1 MKVQKSQ
8 KKYSFR
14 TFKGIGLASTV
25 VGMFFANQA
34 VYADVTSGDKSET
47 TVYDTDSLKI
57 PSSAKTT
64 FTDDQNPT
72 KRVTVDAVVGEFR
85 DENDLPK
92 KYEVLAGY
100 DGIDTI
106 SYSVENTVNHLLN
119 SDHSQIKEPTV
130 EVVGGGRIKTPYV
143 KKGIAYDTDGK
154 AYRESIEDNDV
165 YGVVVT
171 RDIEVNRLPY
181 KSVDTK
187 IIKSGGKIY
196 SPTRFNDIEVPV
208 SPEDMHYEWGGVNYT
223 KVTSN
228 VYIVEETSDGH
239 YGKFVKT
246 SNITNAQEAVLAWKN
261 GQATAKDFIKANV
274 TLQPGDTNF
283 QPGETIFQPGD
294 TILVIDRDTYAKGDG
309 RKTVLRTDF
318 VREKV
323 AATPENNSE
332 NNTNTEAKYTDWKK
346 VSSVE
351 ESRKNYVY
359 ANKGLVTISDDLQKV
374 KVVHTSTRTEEDEY
388 TKREWTTTLET
399 DYVIHEAITPIRAY
413 KVRGGDNRGIVN
425 RYYKPNFATVTPT
438 SPSYAIEKPEK
449 PISEIPKESP
459 KNELPEFTG
468 GVVSDIPPA
477 FEIPEYT
484 GGVVS
489 DIPPALEI
497 PEYTGGVVS
506 DIPPVLDVPEY
517 TGGVVSD
524 IPPVL
529 EIPEYTGGVASD
541 IPPVLEI
548 PEYPEDKEDTKLII
562 PPVYTKPTL
571 IITKWVDE
579 NGTPLKSADVK
590 APVELGQPNEAFE
603 HGMIE
608 GYEYVE
614 TIRNQEGDLVTH
626 VFRKLNSE
634 PKSEPKP
641 APTPTLPR
649 KEKSEIP
656 KVSNKPVP
664 STYHSDGNTY
674 PAPAMEVSQLPNTG
688 TESNVAL
695 AAFGFVGILTGFSLV
710 LRKKDSE

>member
-14 TFKGIGLASTV
+14 TVKGIGLASAV

-47 TVYDTDSLKI
+47 TVYDSAELDI

-72 KRVTVDAVVGEFR
+72 KKVTVDAVVGEVDKYGLHTEVYR
-85 DENDLPK
+85 DP
-92 KYEVLAGY
+92 YRY

-106 SYSVENTVNHLLN
+106 SYSTEATVNHLLN
-119 SDHSQIKEPTV
+119 SDHSKITEPTV
-130 EVVGGGRIKTPYV
+130 EEVGGGRIETKYV
-143 KKGIAYDTDGK
+143 KEGIAYDTDGK
-154 AYRESIEDNDV
+154 AYRQSIEGGERV
-165 YGVVVT
+165 YISK
-171 RDIEVNRLPY
+171 DIEANGVDY
-181 KSVDTK
+181 SSVDTK
-187 IIKSGGKIY
+187 IIKPGGRIY
-196 SPTRFNDIEVPV
+196 EPTRFNDIEVPV
-208 SPEDMHYEWGGVNYT
+208 SPEDMHYKWGGVNY
-223 KVTSN
+223 KNVTSN

-239 YGKFVKT
+239 YGKFVHA
-246 SNITNAQEAVLAWKN
+246 SNITNNQEAVRAWKN

-274 TLQPGDTNF
+274 TLES
-283 QPGETIFQPGD
+283 GETIFKPGD
-294 TILVIDRDTYAKGDG
+294 TILVLDRDTYAEGNG

-318 VREKV
+318 VRAKV
-323 AATPENNSE
+323 PASPD
-332 NNTNTEAKYTDWKK
+332 NNTNTEAKYTDWQK

-359 ANKGLVTISDDLQKV
+359 ANKGLVTISDDLQNI
-374 KVVHTSTRTEEDEY
+374 KVVHTSTRTTEEEY
-388 TKREWTTTLET
+388 AKSEWTTTLET
-399 DYVIHEAITPIRAY
+399 DYVIREVITPIRAY
-413 KVRGGDNRGIVN
+413 KVREGNNRAVAN
-425 RYYKPNFATVTPT
+425 RYYIQTSFRAENPLRYGVEPKKPV
-438 SPSYAIEKPEK
+438 
-449 PISEIPKESP
+449 SEIPKESP

-468 GVVSDIPPA
+468 GVVGDIPPV

-489 DIPPALEI
+489 DIPPVLEI

-529 EIPEYTGGVASD
+529 D
-541 IPPVLEI
+541 I
-548 PEYPEDKEDTKLII
+548 PEYPEDKEATKLII

-579 NGTPLKSADVK
+579 TGTPLKSADVK
-590 APVELGQPNEAFE
+590 APLELGQPNEAFE
-603 HGMIE
+603 HGTIE

-614 TIRNQEGDLVTH
+614 TIRNQEGDVVTH

-634 PKSEPKP
+634 PKP
-641 APTPTLPR
+641 APTPIPQRNEELET
-649 KEKSEIP
+649 P

-664 STYHSDGNTY
+664 STDHLGGNTY
-674 PAPAMEVSQLPNTG
+674 PAPAMEVSQLPKTG

-695 AAFGFVGILTGFSLV
+695 AAFGFIGIVSGLSLV

>member
-47 TVYDTDSLKI
+47 TVYDTAEPDI

-72 KRVTVDAVVGEFR
+72 KKVTVDAVVGVFE
-85 DENDLPK
+85 DEYGRRKHYSDSDR
-92 KYEVLAGY
+92 Y

-106 SYSVENTVNHLLN
+106 SYSTEATVNHLLN
-119 SDHSQIKEPTV
+119 SNHSKITEPTV
-130 EVVGGGRIKTPYV
+130 EEIGGGEIDTPYV

-154 AYRESIEDNDV
+154 AYRQSIEGGTRV
-165 YGVVVT
+165 YISK
-171 RDIEVNRLPY
+171 DIEANGVDYSP
-181 KSVDTK
+181 VDTK
-187 IIKSGGKIY
+187 IIKPGGRIY
-196 SPTRFNDIEVPV
+196 EPTRFNDIEVPV
-208 SPEDMHYEWGGVNYT
+208 SPEDMHYKWGGVNY
-223 KVTSN
+223 KNVTSN

-239 YGKFVKT
+239 YGKFVQA
-246 SNITNAQEAVLAWKN
+246 SNITNDQEAVRAWKN

-274 TLQPGDTNF
+274 TLES
-283 QPGETIFQPGD
+283 GETIFKPGD
-294 TILVIDRDTYAKGDG
+294 TILVLDRDTYAEGNG

-318 VREKV
+318 VRAKV
-323 AATPENNSE
+323 PASPD
-332 NNTNTEAKYTDWKK
+332 NNTNTETNYTDWQK

-359 ANKGLVTISDDLQKV
+359 ANKGLVTISDDLQNI
-374 KVVHTSTRTEEDEY
+374 KVVHTSTRTTEEEY
-388 TKREWTTTLET
+388 AKSEWTTTLET
-399 DYVIHEAITPIRAY
+399 DYVIREVITPIRAY
-413 KVRGGDNRGIVN
+413 KVREGNNRAVAN
-425 RYYKPNFATVTPT
+425 RYYIQT
-438 SPSYAIEKPEK
+438 SFRAENPLRYGVEPKK

-459 KNELPEFTG
+459 KNELTEFTG
-468 GVVSDIPPA
+468 GVASDIPP
-477 FEIPEYT
+477 
-484 GGVVS
+484 V
-489 DIPPALEI
+489 LEI
-497 PEYTGGVVS
+497 PEYTGGVVG

-529 EIPEYTGGVASD
+529 D
-541 IPPVLEI
+541 I

-579 NGTPLKSADVK
+579 NGTSLKSADVK
-590 APVELGQPNEAFE
+590 APLELGQSNEAFE

-634 PKSEPKP
+634 PKP
-641 APTPTLPR
+641 APTPSPQRNEELET
-649 KEKSEIP
+649 P

-664 STYHSDGNTY
+664 STDYSGGNTY
-674 PAPAMEVSQLPNTG
+674 PAPAMEVSQLPKTG

>member
-14 TFKGIGLASTV
+14 TFKGIGLASAV

-47 TVYDTDSLKI
+47 TVYDTDDNI
-57 PSSAKTT
+57 PTSAKTT

-72 KRVTVDAVVGEFR
+72 KKVTVDAVVGEFR
-85 DENDLPK
+85 DRDENGLHK
-92 KYEVLAGY
+92 RFLTMIGN
-100 DGIDTI
+100 DTI
-106 SYSVENTVNHLLN
+106 SYTREVIVNHLSN
-119 SDHSQIKEPTV
+119 SDHSQLKEPTV
-130 EVVGGGRIKTPYV
+130 EVVGRGRIETPYV
-143 KKGIAYDTDGK
+143 KEGIAYDTDGK
-154 AYRESIEDNDV
+154 AYRQSSSIEDDKYAIPTEYFINGKDGRR
-165 YGVVVT
+165 YRT
-171 RDIEVNRLPY
+171 A
-181 KSVDTK
+181 SVH

-196 SPTRFNDIEVPV
+196 SPTQFNDIEVPV
-208 SPEDMHYEWGGVNYT
+208 SPEDMHNKGGGVNY
-223 KVTSN
+223 KNVTSN

-239 YGKFVKT
+239 YGKFVKA
-246 SNITNAQEAVLAWKN
+246 SNITNDQEAVLAWKN

-283 QPGETIFQPGD
+283 QPGKTIFQPGD
-294 TILVIDRDTYAKGDG
+294 TILVVDRDTYAEGNG
-309 RKTVLRTDF
+309 RKTVLRTGLF
-318 VREKV
+318 RAMI
-323 AATPENNSE
+323 AATPD
-332 NNTNTEAKYTDWKK
+332 NNTNTEAKYTDWQKLSPMV
-346 VSSVE
+346 VSRE
-351 ESRKNYVY
+351 NYVY
-359 ANKGLVTISDDLQKV
+359 ANKGLVTISDDLQNI
-374 KVVHTSTRTEEDEY
+374 KVVHTSTRTEEDGESF
-388 TKREWTTTLET
+388 KLERTTILET

-413 KVRGGDNRGIVN
+413 KVMGGGIRPVVN
-425 RYYKPNFATVTPT
+425 LYYKPDFVP
-438 SPSYAIEKPEK
+438 PM

-477 FEIPEYT
+477 LEIPEYT
-484 GGVVS
+484 GSVVS
-489 DIPPALEI
+489 DIPPAL
-497 PEYTGGVVS
+497 
-506 DIPPVLDVPEY
+506 DV
-517 TGGVVSD
+517 
-524 IPPVL
+524 
-529 EIPEYTGGVASD
+529 
-541 IPPVLEI
+541 
-548 PEYPEDKEDTKLII
+548 PEYPEDKEATKLII

-579 NGTPLKSADVK
+579 TGTSLKSADVK
-590 APVELGQPNEAFE
+590 APLELGQSNEAFE

-614 TIRNQEGDLVTH
+614 TIRNQEGDVVTH

-641 APTPTLPR
+641 EPKPTHTPSPQRNEELET
-649 KEKSEIP
+649 P

-664 STYHSDGNTY
+664 STDHLGGNIY

>member
-1 MKVQKSQ
+1 MLERLMKVQKLQ

-14 TFKGIGLASTV
+14 TVKGIGLASTV

-47 TVYDTDSLKI
+47 TVYDTAEPDI

-72 KRVTVDAVVGEFR
+72 KKVTVDAVVGVFE
-85 DENDLPK
+85 DEYGRRKHYSDSDR
-92 KYEVLAGY
+92 Y

-106 SYSVENTVNHLLN
+106 SYSTEATVNHLLN
-119 SDHSQIKEPTV
+119 SNHSKITEPTV
-130 EVVGGGRIKTPYV
+130 EEIGGGEIDTPYV

-154 AYRESIEDNDV
+154 AYRQSIEGGERV
-165 YGVVVT
+165 YISK
-171 RDIEVNRLPY
+171 DIEANGVDY
-181 KSVDTK
+181 SSVDTK
-187 IIKSGGKIY
+187 IIKPGGRIY
-196 SPTRFNDIEVPV
+196 EPTRFNDIEVPV
-208 SPEDMHYEWGGVNYT
+208 SPEDMHYKWGGVNY
-223 KVTSN
+223 KNVTSN

-239 YGKFVKT
+239 YGKFVQA
-246 SNITNAQEAVLAWKN
+246 SNITNDQEAVRAWKN

-274 TLQPGDTNF
+274 TLES
-283 QPGETIFQPGD
+283 GETIFKPGD
-294 TILVIDRDTYAKGDG
+294 TILVLDRDTYAEGNG

-318 VREKV
+318 VRAKV
-323 AATPENNSE
+323 PASPD
-332 NNTNTEAKYTDWKK
+332 NNTNTETNYTDWQK

-359 ANKGLVTISDDLQKV
+359 ANKGLVTISDDLQNI
-374 KVVHTSTRTEEDEY
+374 KVVHTSTRTTEEEY
-388 TKREWTTTLET
+388 AKSEWTTTLET
-399 DYVIHEAITPIRAY
+399 DYVIREVITPIRAY
-413 KVRGGDNRGIVN
+413 KVREGNNRAVAN
-425 RYYKPNFATVTPT
+425 RYYIQTSFRAENPLRYGVEPKKPV
-438 SPSYAIEKPEK
+438 
-449 PISEIPKESP
+449 SEIPKESP

-468 GVVSDIPPA
+468 GVVGDIPPV
-477 FEIPEYT
+477 F
-484 GGVVS
+484 
-489 DIPPALEI
+489 EI

-506 DIPPVLDVPEY
+506 DIPPVLD
-517 TGGVVSD
+517 
-524 IPPVL
+524 
-529 EIPEYTGGVASD
+529 
-541 IPPVLEI
+541 I
-548 PEYPEDKEDTKLII
+548 PEYPEDKEATKLII

-579 NGTPLKSADVK
+579 NGTSLKSADVK
-590 APVELGQPNEAFE
+590 APLELGQSNEAFE

-614 TIRNQEGDLVTH
+614 TIRNQEGDVVTH

-641 APTPTLPR
+641 EPKPVPTPIPQRNEELET
-649 KEKSEIP
+649 P

-664 STYHSDGNTY
+664 STNHSGGNTY
-674 PAPAMEVSQLPNTG
+674 PAPAMEVSQLPKTG

>member
-208 SPEDMHYEWGGVNYT
+208 SPEDMHYEWGGVNYE

-239 YGKFVKT
+239 YGKFVQA
-246 SNITNAQEAVLAWKN
+246 SNITNNQEAVRAWKN

-274 TLQPGDTNF
+274 TLES
-283 QPGETIFQPGD
+283 GETIFQPGD

-323 AATPENNSE
+323 AATPENN
-332 NNTNTEAKYTDWKK
+332 TNTEAKYTDWQK

-425 RYYKPNFATVTPT
+425 RYYELDSHYAIPNDEPERHPRDIV
-438 SPSYAIEKPEK
+438 IEKPEK
-449 PISEIPKESP
+449 PVSEIPKESP

-468 GVVSDIPPA
+468 GVVSDIPPVL
-477 FEIPEYT
+477 EIPEYT

-497 PEYTGGVVS
+497 PEYRGGVVS

-529 EIPEYTGGVASD
+529 D
-541 IPPVLEI
+541 I

-579 NGTPLKSADVK
+579 TGTPLKSADVK
-590 APVELGQPNEAFE
+590 APLELGQPNEAFE

-614 TIRNQEGDLVTH
+614 TIKNQEGDVVTH

-634 PKSEPKP
+634 PKP
-641 APTPTLPR
+641 APTPTPQRNEEL
-649 KEKSEIP
+649 ETP

-664 STYHSDGNTY
+664 STDHSDGNTY
-674 PAPAMEVSQLPNTG
+674 PAPAMKVSQLPNTG

-695 AAFGFVGILTGFSLV
+695 AAFGFVGILTGFSIV

>member
-1 MKVQKSQ
+1 MKVQKLQ

-14 TFKGIGLASTV
+14 TVKGIGLASTV

-47 TVYDTDSLKI
+47 TVYDTAEPDI

-72 KRVTVDAVVGEFR
+72 KKVTVDAVVGVFE
-85 DENDLPK
+85 DEYGRRKHYSDSDR
-92 KYEVLAGY
+92 Y

-106 SYSVENTVNHLLN
+106 SYSTEATVNHLLN
-119 SDHSQIKEPTV
+119 SNHSKITEPTV
-130 EVVGGGRIKTPYV
+130 EEIGGGEIDTPYV

-154 AYRESIEDNDV
+154 AYRQSIEGGERV
-165 YGVVVT
+165 YISK
-171 RDIEVNRLPY
+171 DIEANGVDY
-181 KSVDTK
+181 SSVDTK
-187 IIKSGGKIY
+187 IIKPGGRIY
-196 SPTRFNDIEVPV
+196 EPTRFNDIEVPV
-208 SPEDMHYEWGGVNYT
+208 SPEDMHYKWGGVNY
-223 KVTSN
+223 KNVTSN

-239 YGKFVKT
+239 YGKFVQA
-246 SNITNAQEAVLAWKN
+246 SNITNDQEAVRAWKN

-274 TLQPGDTNF
+274 TLES
-283 QPGETIFQPGD
+283 GETIFKPGD
-294 TILVIDRDTYAKGDG
+294 TILVVDRDTYAEGNG

-318 VREKV
+318 VRAKV
-323 AATPENNSE
+323 PASPD
-332 NNTNTEAKYTDWKK
+332 NNTNTEAKYTDWQK

-359 ANKGLVTISDDLQKV
+359 ANKGLVTISDDLQNI
-374 KVVHTSTRTEEDEY
+374 KVVHTSTRTTEEEY
-388 TKREWTTTLET
+388 AKSEWTTTLET

-413 KVRGGDNRGIVN
+413 KVREGNNRAVAN
-425 RYYKPNFATVTPT
+425 RYYIQTSFRAENPLRYGVEPKKPV
-438 SPSYAIEKPEK
+438 
-449 PISEIPKESP
+449 SEIPKESP

-468 GVVSDIPPA
+468 GVASDIPPVL
-477 FEIPEYT
+477 EIPEYT

-489 DIPPALEI
+489 DIPPALEV

-506 DIPPVLDVPEY
+506 DIPPVLD
-517 TGGVVSD
+517 
-524 IPPVL
+524 
-529 EIPEYTGGVASD
+529 
-541 IPPVLEI
+541 I

-579 NGTPLKSADVK
+579 TGTPLKSADVK
-590 APVELGQPNEAFE
+590 APLELGQSNEAFE

-614 TIRNQEGDLVTH
+614 TIRNQEGDVVTH

-641 APTPTLPR
+641 EPKPTHTPSPQRNEELET
-649 KEKSEIP
+649 P

-664 STYHSDGNTY
+664 STDHLGGNIY

>member
-14 TFKGIGLASTV
+14 TFKGIGLASAV
-25 VGMFFANQA
+25 VGMFFANQE

-92 KYEVLAGY
+92 KHEDPYRY

-119 SDHSQIKEPTV
+119 SDHSQLTKPTV
-130 EVVGGGRIKTPYV
+130 EEVGGGTIETPYV

-154 AYRESIEDNDV
+154 AYRQSIEDNDG
-165 YGVVVT
+165 YGVVDT
-171 RDIEVNRLPY
+171 DYIEVNRLPY
-181 KSVDTK
+181 YSVDTK
-187 IIKSGGKIY
+187 IIKSGGRIY
-196 SPTRFNDIEVPV
+196 RPTQFNDIEVPV

-239 YGKFVKT
+239 YGKFVQA

-449 PISEIPKESP
+449 PVSEIPKESP

-468 GVVSDIPPA
+468 GVVSDIPP
-477 FEIPEYT
+477 
-484 GGVVS
+484 V
-489 DIPPALEI
+489 LEI

-529 EIPEYTGGVASD
+529 D
-541 IPPVLEI
+541 I

-579 NGTPLKSADVK
+579 TGTSLKSADVK
-590 APVELGQPNEAFE
+590 APLELGQPNEAFE

-614 TIRNQEGDLVTH
+614 TIRNQEGGVVTH

-641 APTPTLPR
+641 EPKPTPTPSPQRNEEL
-649 KEKSEIP
+649 ETP
-656 KVSNKPVP
+656 KVSNKLVP
-664 STYHSDGNTY
+664 STDHSGGNTY
-674 PAPAMEVSQLPNTG
+674 PAPAMKVSQLPNTG

>member
-1 MKVQKSQ
+1 MKVQKLQ

-14 TFKGIGLASTV
+14 TFKGIGLASAV

-85 DENDLPK
+85 DRDENGKTRPK
-92 KYEVLAGY
+92 LVEVSHGY

-106 SYSVENTVNHLLN
+106 SYSTEATVNHLLN
-119 SDHSQIKEPTV
+119 SDHSKITEPTV
-130 EVVGGGRIKTPYV
+130 EEIGGGEIDTPYV
-143 KKGIAYDTDGK
+143 KEGIAYDTDGK
-154 AYRESIEDNDV
+154 AYRQSIE
-165 YGVVVT
+165 GGI
-171 RDIEVNRLPY
+171 RAY
-181 KSVDTK
+181 KSKDIKANGVDYRSVDDK
-187 IIKSGGKIY
+187 IIKPGGRIY
-196 SPTRFNDIEVPV
+196 EPTRFNDIEVPV
-208 SPEDMHYEWGGVNYT
+208 SPEDMHYKWGGVNYE

-239 YGKFVKT
+239 YGKFVQA
-246 SNITNAQEAVLAWKN
+246 SNITNNQEAVRAWKN

-274 TLQPGDTNF
+274 TLESGK
-283 QPGETIFQPGD
+283 TIFQPGD
-294 TILVIDRDTYAKGDG
+294 TILVLDRDTYAEGNG

-318 VREKV
+318 VRAKV
-323 AATPENNSE
+323 PASPD
-332 NNTNTEAKYTDWKK
+332 NNTNTETNYTDWQK

-351 ESRKNYVY
+351 ESRENYVY
-359 ANKGLVTISDDLQKV
+359 ANKGLVTISDDLQNI
-374 KVVHTSTRTEEDEY
+374 KVVHTSTRTEEEEY
-388 TKREWTTTLET
+388 AKSEWTTTLET
-399 DYVIHEAITPIRAY
+399 DYVIREVITPIRAY
-413 KVRGGDNRGIVN
+413 KVRGGDNRGVVN
-425 RYYKPNFATVTPT
+425 RYYKQT
-438 SPSYAIEKPEK
+438 SFRADNPLRYGVEPKK

-468 GVVSDIPPA
+468 GVASDIPPVLEIPEYTGGVVGDIPPALEIPEYTGGVVSDIPPA
-477 FEIPEYT
+477 LEIPEYT

-506 DIPPVLDVPEY
+506 DIPPVLD
-517 TGGVVSD
+517 
-524 IPPVL
+524 
-529 EIPEYTGGVASD
+529 
-541 IPPVLEI
+541 I
-548 PEYPEDKEDTKLII
+548 PEYPEDKEATKLII

-579 NGTPLKSADVK
+579 NGTSLKSADVR
-590 APVELGQPNEAFE
+590 APLELGQSNEAFE

-614 TIRNQEGDLVTH
+614 TIRNQEGDVVTH

-641 APTPTLPR
+641 EPKPVPTPIPQRNEEL
-649 KEKSEIP
+649 EIP
-656 KVSNKPVP
+656 KVSNKSVP
-664 STYHSDGNTY
+664 STDHLGGNIY

-695 AAFGFVGILTGFSLV
+695 AAFGFVGVLSGFSLV

>member
-14 TFKGIGLASTV
+14 TFKGIGLASAV

-47 TVYDTDSLKI
+47 TVYDTDDNI
-57 PSSAKTT
+57 PTSAKTT

-72 KRVTVDAVVGEFR
+72 KKVTVDAVVGEFR
-85 DENDLPK
+85 DRDENGLHK
-92 KYEVLAGY
+92 RFLTMIGN
-100 DGIDTI
+100 DTI
-106 SYSVENTVNHLLN
+106 SYTREATVNHLLN
-119 SDHSQIKEPTV
+119 SKHSQITEPTV
-130 EVVGGGRIKTPYV
+130 EVIERGRIETPYV

-154 AYRESIEDNDV
+154 AYRQSSIEDDKFYIPTVHSFNGLS
-165 YGVVVT
+165 YGYLGT
-171 RDIEVNRLPY
+171 D
-181 KSVDTK
+181 

-196 SPTRFNDIEVPV
+196 SPTQFNDIEVSV
-208 SPEDMHYEWGGVNYT
+208 SPEDMHNKGGGVNYK

-239 YGKFVKT
+239 YGKFVQA
-246 SNITNAQEAVLAWKN
+246 SNITNDQEAALAWKN

-283 QPGETIFQPGD
+283 QPGKTIFQPGD
-294 TILVIDRDTYAKGDG
+294 TILVVDRDTYAEGNG
-309 RKTVLRTDF
+309 RKTVLRTGLF
-318 VREKV
+318 RAMI
-323 AATPENNSE
+323 AATPD
-332 NNTNTEAKYTDWKK
+332 NNTNTEAKYTDWQKLSPME
-346 VSSVE
+346 VSRE
-351 ESRKNYVY
+351 NYVY
-359 ANKGLVTISDDLQKV
+359 ANKGLVTISDDLQKI
-374 KVVHTSTRTEEDEY
+374 KVVHTSTTTEEDGEFF
-388 TKREWTTTLET
+388 KLERTTILET
-399 DYVIHEAITPIRAY
+399 DYVIREAITPIRAY
-413 KVRGGDNRGIVN
+413 KVMGGDNRGIGN
-425 RYYKPNFATVTPT
+425 RYYQPMFEMPV
-438 SPSYAIEKPEK
+438 
-449 PISEIPKESP
+449 SEIPKESP

-468 GVVSDIPPA
+468 GVVSDIPP
-477 FEIPEYT
+477 
-484 GGVVS
+484 V
-489 DIPPALEI
+489 LEI

-517 TGGVVSD
+517 
-524 IPPVL
+524 
-529 EIPEYTGGVASD
+529 
-541 IPPVLEI
+541 
-548 PEYPEDKEDTKLII
+548 PEDKEATKLII

-579 NGTPLKSADVK
+579 TGTSLKSADVK
-590 APVELGQPNEAFE
+590 APLELGQSNEAFE

-626 VFRKLNSE
+626 IFRKLNSE

-641 APTPTLPR
+641 APTPSPQRNEELET
-649 KEKSEIP
+649 P

-664 STYHSDGNTY
+664 STDHSGGNTY
-674 PAPAMEVSQLPNTG
+674 PAPAMKVSQLPKTG

-695 AAFGFVGILTGFSLV
+695 AAFGFVGVLSGLSLV

>member
-1 MKVQKSQ
+1 MKVQKLQ

-14 TFKGIGLASTV
+14 TVKGIGLASTV

-47 TVYDTDSLKI
+47 TVYDTAEPDI

-72 KRVTVDAVVGEFR
+72 KKVTVDAVVGVFE
-85 DENDLPK
+85 DEYGRRKHYSDSDR
-92 KYEVLAGY
+92 Y

-106 SYSVENTVNHLLN
+106 SYSTEATVNHLLN
-119 SDHSQIKEPTV
+119 SNHSKITEPTV
-130 EVVGGGRIKTPYV
+130 EEIGGGEIDTPYV

-154 AYRESIEDNDV
+154 AYRQSIEGGERV
-165 YGVVVT
+165 YISK
-171 RDIEVNRLPY
+171 DIEANGVDY
-181 KSVDTK
+181 SSVDTK
-187 IIKSGGKIY
+187 IIKPGGRIY
-196 SPTRFNDIEVPV
+196 EPTRFNDIEVPV
-208 SPEDMHYEWGGVNYT
+208 SPEDMHYKWGGVNY
-223 KVTSN
+223 KNVTSN

-239 YGKFVKT
+239 YGKFVQA
-246 SNITNAQEAVLAWKN
+246 SNITNDQEAVRAWKN

-274 TLQPGDTNF
+274 TLES
-283 QPGETIFQPGD
+283 GETIFKPGD
-294 TILVIDRDTYAKGDG
+294 TILVLDRDTYAEGNG

-318 VREKV
+318 VRAKV
-323 AATPENNSE
+323 PASPD
-332 NNTNTEAKYTDWKK
+332 NNTNTETNYTDWQK

-359 ANKGLVTISDDLQKV
+359 ANKGLVTISDDLQNI
-374 KVVHTSTRTEEDEY
+374 KVVHTSTRTTEEEY
-388 TKREWTTTLET
+388 AKSEWTTTLET
-399 DYVIHEAITPIRAY
+399 DYVIREVITPIRAY
-413 KVRGGDNRGIVN
+413 KVREGNNRAVAN
-425 RYYKPNFATVTPT
+425 RYYIQT
-438 SPSYAIEKPEK
+438 SFRAENPLRYGVEPEK
-449 PISEIPKESP
+449 PVSEIPKESP
-459 KNELPEFTG
+459 KNELPEF
-468 GVVSDIPPA
+468 
-477 FEIPEYT
+477 T

-529 EIPEYTGGVASD
+529 D
-541 IPPVLEI
+541 I
-548 PEYPEDKEDTKLII
+548 PEYPEDKEATKLII

-579 NGTPLKSADVK
+579 NGTSLKSADVK
-590 APVELGQPNEAFE
+590 APLELGQPNEAFE

-614 TIRNQEGDLVTH
+614 TIRNQEGDVVTH

-634 PKSEPKP
+634 PKP
-641 APTPTLPR
+641 APTPSPQRNEELET
-649 KEKSEIP
+649 P

-664 STYHSDGNTY
+664 STDHSGGNTY
-674 PAPAMEVSQLPNTG
+674 PAPAMKVSQLPNTG
-688 TESNVAL
+688 TESNVGL

>member
-1 MKVQKSQ
+1 M
-8 KKYSFR
+8 
-14 TFKGIGLASTV
+14 
-25 VGMFFANQA
+25 
-34 VYADVTSGDKSET
+34 
-47 TVYDTDSLKI
+47 
-57 PSSAKTT
+57 
-64 FTDDQNPT
+64 
-72 KRVTVDAVVGEFR
+72 
-85 DENDLPK
+85 
-92 KYEVLAGY
+92 
-100 DGIDTI
+100 
-106 SYSVENTVNHLLN
+106 
-119 SDHSQIKEPTV
+119 
-130 EVVGGGRIKTPYV
+130 
-143 KKGIAYDTDGK
+143 
-154 AYRESIEDNDV
+154 
-165 YGVVVT
+165 
-171 RDIEVNRLPY
+171 
-181 KSVDTK
+181 
-187 IIKSGGKIY
+187 
-196 SPTRFNDIEVPV
+196 
-208 SPEDMHYEWGGVNYT
+208 
-223 KVTSN
+223 
-228 VYIVEETSDGH
+228 
-239 YGKFVKT
+239 
-246 SNITNAQEAVLAWKN
+246 
-261 GQATAKDFIKANV
+261 
-274 TLQPGDTNF
+274 TLQPGDTN
-283 QPGETIFQPGD
+283 FQPGD

-323 AATPENNSE
+323 AASPENNSE

-351 ESRKNYVY
+351 ESRENYVY
-359 ANKGLVTISDDLQKV
+359 ANKGVVTISDDLQKV
-374 KVVHTSTRTEEDEY
+374 KVVHTSTTTEEDEY
-388 TKREWTTTLET
+388 IKREWTTTLET

-425 RYYKPNFATVTPT
+425 RYYELDSHYGIPDKPKPIYQA
-438 SPSYAIEKPEK
+438 PEK

-459 KNELPEFTG
+459 KNEVPEFTG
-468 GVVSDIPPA
+468 GVVSDIPP
-477 FEIPEYT
+477 
-484 GGVVS
+484 V
-489 DIPPALEI
+489 LEI

-529 EIPEYTGGVASD
+529 D
-541 IPPVLEI
+541 I

-562 PPVYTKPTL
+562 PPIYTKLTL

-579 NGTPLKSADVK
+579 TGTPLKSADVK

-614 TIRNQEGDLVTH
+614 TIRNQEGDVVTH

-641 APTPTLPR
+641 EPKPEPKSEPKPAPTPTPQQN
-649 KEKSEIP
+649 EESEMP
-656 KVSNKPVP
+656 KVSNKPVS
-664 STYHSDGNTY
+664 STDHSDGNTY

>member
-14 TFKGIGLASTV
+14 TVKGIGLASAV

-47 TVYDTDSLKI
+47 TVYDTAEPDI

-72 KRVTVDAVVGEFR
+72 KKVTVDAVVGVFE
-85 DENDLPK
+85 DEYGRR
-92 KYEVLAGY
+92 KYYPDSDRY

-106 SYSVENTVNHLLN
+106 SYSEENTVNHLLN
-119 SDHSQIKEPTV
+119 SDHSKIKEPTV
-130 EVVGGGRIKTPYV
+130 EWVGGGRIKTPYV

-154 AYRESIEDNDV
+154 AYRQLIEDNDG
-165 YGVVVT
+165 YGVKVT
-171 RDIEVNRLPY
+171 EDTWVNGLRYNL
-181 KSVDTK
+181 VDTK
-187 IIKSGGKIY
+187 IIKPGGKIY
-196 SPTRFNDIEVPV
+196 RPTRFNDIEVPV
-208 SPEDMHYEWGGVNYT
+208 SPEDMHYEFGGVNYE

-239 YGKFVKT
+239 YGKFVQA
-246 SNITNAQEAVLAWKN
+246 SNITNNQEAVRAWKN

-274 TLQPGDTNF
+274 TLESGK
-283 QPGETIFQPGD
+283 TIFQPGD
-294 TILVIDRDTYAKGDG
+294 TILVLDRDTYAKGDG
-309 RKTVLRTDF
+309 RRTVLRTDF

-323 AATPENNSE
+323 AATPENNA
-332 NNTNTEAKYTDWKK
+332 NTEAKYTDWKK

-425 RYYKPNFATVTPT
+425 RYYELDSHYAIPNDEPERHPRDIV
-438 SPSYAIEKPEK
+438 IEKPEK
-449 PISEIPKESP
+449 PVSEIPKESP

-468 GVVSDIPPA
+468 GVASDIPPVL
-477 FEIPEYT
+477 EIPEYT

-489 DIPPALEI
+489 DIPPVLEI

-529 EIPEYTGGVASD
+529 D
-541 IPPVLEI
+541 I

-579 NGTPLKSADVK
+579 TGTPLKSADVK
-590 APVELGQPNEAFE
+590 APLELGQPNEAFE

-614 TIRNQEGDLVTH
+614 TIRNQEGDVVTH

-634 PKSEPKP
+634 PKPEPKP
-641 APTPTLPR
+641 APTPSPQRNEELET
-649 KEKSEIP
+649 P

-664 STYHSDGNTY
+664 STDHSDGNTY

>member
-1 MKVQKSQ
+1 MKVQKLQ

-14 TFKGIGLASTV
+14 TFKGIGLASAV

-85 DENDLPK
+85 DRDENGKTRPK
-92 KYEVLAGY
+92 LVEVSHGY

-106 SYSVENTVNHLLN
+106 SYSKRNTVNHLLN
-119 SDHSQIKEPTV
+119 SDHSKIKEPTD
-130 EVVGGGRIKTPYV
+130 ELTEIGNIETEYV
-143 KKGIAYDTDGK
+143 KDGIAYDTDGK
-154 AYRESIEDNDV
+154 AYRQSIIRDI
-165 YGVVVT
+165 GVVES
-171 RDIEVNRLPY
+171 RDTIY
-181 KSVDTK
+181 KGFLEYNLVDTK
-187 IIKSGGKIY
+187 IIKPGGKIY
-196 SPTRFNDIEVPV
+196 RPTRFNDIEVPV
-208 SPEDMHYEWGGVNYT
+208 SPEDMHYEFGGVNYEN
-223 KVTSN
+223 VTSN

-239 YGKFVKT
+239 YGKFVQA
-246 SNITNAQEAVLAWKN
+246 SNITNNQEAVRAWKN

-274 TLQPGDTNF
+274 TLESGK
-283 QPGETIFQPGD
+283 TIFQPGD
-294 TILVIDRDTYAKGDG
+294 TILVLDRDTYAEGNG

-323 AATPENNSE
+323 AASPDNNS
-332 NNTNTEAKYTDWKK
+332 NTEANYTDWQK

-351 ESRKNYVY
+351 ESREDYVY
-359 ANKGLVTISDDLQKV
+359 ANKGLVTISDDLQNI
-374 KVVHTSTRTEEDEY
+374 KVVHTSTRTTEEEY
-388 TKREWTTTLET
+388 AKSEWTTTLET
-399 DYVIHEAITPIRAY
+399 DYVIREVITPIRAY
-413 KVRGGDNRGIVN
+413 KVMGGDNRGIVN
-425 RYYKPNFATVTPT
+425 RYYKPVDGAVVDHDEPKFIYEEPK
-438 SPSYAIEKPEK
+438 KPV
-449 PISEIPKESP
+449 SEIPKESP

-468 GVVSDIPPA
+468 GVASDIPPVLEIPEYTGGVVSDIPPA
-477 FEIPEYT
+477 LEIPEYT

-529 EIPEYTGGVASD
+529 D
-541 IPPVLEI
+541 I
-548 PEYPEDKEDTKLII
+548 PEYPEDKEATKLII

-579 NGTPLKSADVK
+579 NGTSLKSADVK
-590 APVELGQPNEAFE
+590 APLELGQSNEAFE

-614 TIRNQEGDLVTH
+614 TIRNQEGDVVTH

-641 APTPTLPR
+641 EPKPVPTPSPQRNEELET
-649 KEKSEIP
+649 P

-664 STYHSDGNTY
+664 STDHSGGNTY

-695 AAFGFVGILTGFSLV
+695 AAFGFVGILTGFSIV

>member
-1 MKVQKSQ
+1 MKVQKLQ

-14 TFKGIGLASTV
+14 TFKGIGLAGAV

-47 TVYDTDSLKI
+47 TVYDTAEPDI

-85 DENDLPK
+85 DENGLHK
-92 KYEVLAGY
+92 EKEYEPYRY

-106 SYSVENTVNHLLN
+106 SYSEENTVNHLLN
-119 SDHSQIKEPTV
+119 SDHSKIKEPTV
-130 EVVGGGRIKTPYV
+130 EWVGGGRIKTPYV

-154 AYRESIEDNDV
+154 AYRQLIEDNDD
-165 YGVVVT
+165 YGVKVT
-171 RDIEVNRLPY
+171 EDIYVNGLPY

-187 IIKSGGKIY
+187 IIKSGGRIY
-196 SPTRFNDIEVPV
+196 RPTQFNDIKVPV
-208 SPEDMHYEWGGVNYT
+208 STEDMHYKWGGVNYT
-223 KVTSN
+223 NVTSN

-239 YGKFVKT
+239 YGKFVKA
-246 SNITNAQEAVLAWKN
+246 SNITNDQEAVLAWKN

-323 AATPENNSE
+323 AASPE
-332 NNTNTEAKYTDWKK
+332 NNTNTEANYTDWQK

-374 KVVHTSTRTEEDEY
+374 KVVHTSTTTEEDEY

-413 KVRGGDNRGIVN
+413 EVRGGDNRGIVN

-449 PISEIPKESP
+449 PVSEIPKESP

-468 GVVSDIPPA
+468 GVVSDIPPVLEIPEYTGGVVSDIPPA
-477 FEIPEYT
+477 LEIPEYT

-506 DIPPVLDVPEY
+506 DIPPVLD
-517 TGGVVSD
+517 
-524 IPPVL
+524 
-529 EIPEYTGGVASD
+529 
-541 IPPVLEI
+541 I

-579 NGTPLKSADVK
+579 TGTSLKSADVK
-590 APVELGQPNEAFE
+590 APLELGQPNEAFE

-614 TIRNQEGDLVTH
+614 TIRNQEGGVVTH

-641 APTPTLPR
+641 EPKPTPTPSPQRNEEL
-649 KEKSEIP
+649 ETP
-656 KVSNKPVP
+656 KVSNKLVP
-664 STYHSDGNTY
+664 STDHSGGNTY
-674 PAPAMEVSQLPNTG
+674 PAPAMKVSQLPNTG

>member
-1 MKVQKSQ
+1 MLERLMKVQKSQ

-14 TFKGIGLASTV
+14 TFKGIGLASAV

-47 TVYDTDSLKI
+47 TVYDTDDNI
-57 PSSAKTT
+57 PTSAKTT

-72 KRVTVDAVVGEFR
+72 KKVTVDAVVGEFR
-85 DENDLPK
+85 DRDENGLHK
-92 KYEVLAGY
+92 RFLTMIGN
-100 DGIDTI
+100 DTI
-106 SYSVENTVNHLLN
+106 SYTREVIVNHLSN
-119 SDHSQIKEPTV
+119 SDHSQLKEPTV
-130 EVVGGGRIKTPYV
+130 EVVGRGRIETPYV
-143 KKGIAYDTDGK
+143 KEGIAYDTDGK
-154 AYRESIEDNDV
+154 AYRQSSSIEDDKYAIPTEYFINGKDGRR
-165 YGVVVT
+165 YRT
-171 RDIEVNRLPY
+171 A
-181 KSVDTK
+181 SVH

-196 SPTRFNDIEVPV
+196 SPTQFNDIEVPV
-208 SPEDMHYEWGGVNYT
+208 SPEDMHNKGGGVNY
-223 KVTSN
+223 KNVTSN

-239 YGKFVKT
+239 YGKFVKA
-246 SNITNAQEAVLAWKN
+246 SNITNDQEAVLAWKN

-283 QPGETIFQPGD
+283 QPGKTIFQPGD
-294 TILVIDRDTYAKGDG
+294 TILVVDRDTYAEGNG
-309 RKTVLRTDF
+309 RKTVLRTGLF
-318 VREKV
+318 RAMI
-323 AATPENNSE
+323 AATPD
-332 NNTNTEAKYTDWKK
+332 NNTNTEAKYTDWQKLSPMV
-346 VSSVE
+346 VSRE
-351 ESRKNYVY
+351 NYVY
-359 ANKGLVTISDDLQKV
+359 ANKGLVTISDDLQNI
-374 KVVHTSTRTEEDEY
+374 KVVHTSTRTEEDGESF
-388 TKREWTTTLET
+388 KLERTTILET

-413 KVRGGDNRGIVN
+413 KVMGGGIRPVVN
-425 RYYKPNFATVTPT
+425 LYYKPDFVP
-438 SPSYAIEKPEK
+438 PM

-477 FEIPEYT
+477 LEIPEYT
-484 GGVVS
+484 GSVVS
-489 DIPPALEI
+489 DIPPAL
-497 PEYTGGVVS
+497 
-506 DIPPVLDVPEY
+506 DV
-517 TGGVVSD
+517 
-524 IPPVL
+524 
-529 EIPEYTGGVASD
+529 
-541 IPPVLEI
+541 
-548 PEYPEDKEDTKLII
+548 PEYPEDKEATKLII

-579 NGTPLKSADVK
+579 TGTSLKSADVK
-590 APVELGQPNEAFE
+590 APLELGQSNEAFE

-614 TIRNQEGDLVTH
+614 TIRNQEGDVVTH

-641 APTPTLPR
+641 EPKPTHTPSPQRNEELET
-649 KEKSEIP
+649 P

-664 STYHSDGNTY
+664 STDHLGGNIY

>member
-14 TFKGIGLASTV
+14 TFKGIGLASAV

-47 TVYDTDSLKI
+47 TVYDTAEPDI

-72 KRVTVDAVVGEFR
+72 KKVTVDAVVGVFE
-85 DENDLPK
+85 DEYGRR
-92 KYEVLAGY
+92 KYYPDSDRY

-106 SYSVENTVNHLLN
+106 SYSEENTVNHLLN
-119 SDHSQIKEPTV
+119 SDHSKITEPTV
-130 EVVGGGRIKTPYV
+130 EWVGGGRIKTPYV

-154 AYRESIEDNDV
+154 AYRQLIEDNDG
-165 YGVVVT
+165 YGVKVT
-171 RDIEVNRLPY
+171 EDTWVNGLRY
-181 KSVDTK
+181 NSVDTK
-187 IIKSGGKIY
+187 IIKSGGRIY
-196 SPTRFNDIEVPV
+196 RPTRFNDIEVPV
-208 SPEDMHYEWGGVNYT
+208 SPEDMHYEFGGVNYE

-239 YGKFVKT
+239 YGKFVQA
-246 SNITNAQEAVLAWKN
+246 SNITNNQEAVRAWKN

-274 TLQPGDTNF
+274 TLES
-283 QPGETIFQPGD
+283 GETIFQPGD

-323 AATPENNSE
+323 PATPENNSE

-425 RYYKPNFATVTPT
+425 RYYELDSHYAIPNDEPERHPRDIV
-438 SPSYAIEKPEK
+438 IEKPEK
-449 PISEIPKESP
+449 PVSEIPKESP

-468 GVVSDIPPA
+468 GVVSDIPPVL
-477 FEIPEYT
+477 EIPEYT

-497 PEYTGGVVS
+497 PEYRGGVVS

-529 EIPEYTGGVASD
+529 D
-541 IPPVLEI
+541 I

-579 NGTPLKSADVK
+579 TGTPLKSADVK
-590 APVELGQPNEAFE
+590 APLELGQPNEAFE
-603 HGMIE
+603 HGIIE

-614 TIRNQEGDLVTH
+614 TIKNQEGDLVTH

-634 PKSEPKP
+634 PKP
-641 APTPTLPR
+641 APTPTPQRNEEL
-649 KEKSEIP
+649 ETP

-664 STYHSDGNTY
+664 STDHSDGNTY
-674 PAPAMEVSQLPNTG
+674 PAPAMKVSQLPNTG

-695 AAFGFVGILTGFSLV
+695 AAFGFVGILTGFSIV

>member
-14 TFKGIGLASTV
+14 TFKGIGLASAV

-47 TVYDTDSLKI
+47 TVYDTAEPDI

-72 KRVTVDAVVGEFR
+72 KKVTVDAVVGVFE
-85 DENDLPK
+85 DEYGRR
-92 KYEVLAGY
+92 KYYPDSDRY

-106 SYSVENTVNHLLN
+106 SYSEENTVNHLLN
-119 SDHSQIKEPTV
+119 SDHSKIKEPTV
-130 EVVGGGRIKTPYV
+130 EWVGGGRIKTPYV

-154 AYRESIEDNDV
+154 AYRQLIEDNDG
-165 YGVVVT
+165 YGVKVT
-171 RDIEVNRLPY
+171 EDTWVNGLRY
-181 KSVDTK
+181 NSVDTK
-187 IIKSGGKIY
+187 IIKSGGRIY
-196 SPTRFNDIEVPV
+196 RPTRFNDIEVPV
-208 SPEDMHYEWGGVNYT
+208 SPEDMHYEFGGVNYE

-239 YGKFVKT
+239 YGKFVQA
-246 SNITNAQEAVLAWKN
+246 SNITNNQEAVRAWKN

-274 TLQPGDTNF
+274 TL
-283 QPGETIFQPGD
+283 ESGD

-318 VREKV
+318 VREKDP
-323 AATPENNSE
+323 ATPENNSE

-425 RYYKPNFATVTPT
+425 RYYELDSHYAIPNDEPERHPRDIV
-438 SPSYAIEKPEK
+438 IEKPEK
-449 PISEIPKESP
+449 PVSEIPKESP

-468 GVVSDIPPA
+468 GVVSDIPPVL
-477 FEIPEYT
+477 EIPEYT

-497 PEYTGGVVS
+497 PEYRGGVVS

-529 EIPEYTGGVASD
+529 D
-541 IPPVLEI
+541 I

-579 NGTPLKSADVK
+579 TGTPLKSADVK
-590 APVELGQPNEAFE
+590 APLELGQPNEAFE

-614 TIRNQEGDLVTH
+614 TIKNQEGDVVTH

-634 PKSEPKP
+634 PKP
-641 APTPTLPR
+641 APTPTPQRNEEL
-649 KEKSEIP
+649 ETP

-664 STYHSDGNTY
+664 STDHSDGNTY
-674 PAPAMEVSQLPNTG
+674 PAPAMKVSQLPNTG

-695 AAFGFVGILTGFSLV
+695 AAFGFVGILTGFSIV

>member
-1 MKVQKSQ
+1 MKVQKLQ

-14 TFKGIGLASTV
+14 TVKGIGLASTV

-47 TVYDTDSLKI
+47 TVYDTAEPDI

-72 KRVTVDAVVGEFR
+72 KKVTVDAVVGVFE
-85 DENDLPK
+85 DEYGRRKHYSDSDR
-92 KYEVLAGY
+92 Y

-106 SYSVENTVNHLLN
+106 SYSTEATVNHLLN
-119 SDHSQIKEPTV
+119 SNHSKITEPTV
-130 EVVGGGRIKTPYV
+130 EEIGGGEIDTPYV

-154 AYRESIEDNDV
+154 AYRQSIEGGERV
-165 YGVVVT
+165 YISK
-171 RDIEVNRLPY
+171 DIEANGVDY
-181 KSVDTK
+181 SSVDTK
-187 IIKSGGKIY
+187 IIKPGGRIY
-196 SPTRFNDIEVPV
+196 EPTRFNDIEVPV
-208 SPEDMHYEWGGVNYT
+208 SPEDMHYKWGGVNYK

-239 YGKFVKT
+239 YGKFVQA
-246 SNITNAQEAVLAWKN
+246 SNITNDQEAVRAWKN

-274 TLQPGDTNF
+274 TLES
-283 QPGETIFQPGD
+283 GETIFKPGD
-294 TILVIDRDTYAKGDG
+294 TILVLDRDTYAEGNG

-318 VREKV
+318 VRAKV
-323 AATPENNSE
+323 PASPD
-332 NNTNTEAKYTDWKK
+332 NNTNTETNYTDWQK

-359 ANKGLVTISDDLQKV
+359 ANKGLVTISDDLQNI
-374 KVVHTSTRTEEDEY
+374 KVVHTSTRTTEEEY
-388 TKREWTTTLET
+388 AKSEWTTTLET
-399 DYVIHEAITPIRAY
+399 DYVIREVITPIRAY
-413 KVRGGDNRGIVN
+413 KVREGNNRAVAN
-425 RYYKPNFATVTPT
+425 RYYIQT
-438 SPSYAIEKPEK
+438 SFRAENPLRYGVEPEK
-449 PISEIPKESP
+449 PVSEIPKESP
-459 KNELPEFTG
+459 KNELPEF
-468 GVVSDIPPA
+468 
-477 FEIPEYT
+477 T

-529 EIPEYTGGVASD
+529 D
-541 IPPVLEI
+541 I
-548 PEYPEDKEDTKLII
+548 PEYPEDKEATKLII

-579 NGTPLKSADVK
+579 NGTSLKSADVK
-590 APVELGQPNEAFE
+590 APLELGQPNEAFE

-614 TIRNQEGDLVTH
+614 TIRNQEGDVVTH

-634 PKSEPKP
+634 PKP
-641 APTPTLPR
+641 APTPSPQRNEELET
-649 KEKSEIP
+649 P

-664 STYHSDGNTY
+664 STDHSGGNTY
-674 PAPAMEVSQLPNTG
+674 PAPAMKVSQLPNTG
-688 TESNVAL
+688 TESNVGL

>member
-1 MKVQKSQ
+1 MKVQKLQ

-14 TFKGIGLASTV
+14 TVKGIGLASTV

-47 TVYDTDSLKI
+47 TVYDTAEPDI

-72 KRVTVDAVVGEFR
+72 KKVTVDAVVGVFE
-85 DENDLPK
+85 DEYGRRKHYSDSDR
-92 KYEVLAGY
+92 Y

-106 SYSVENTVNHLLN
+106 SYSTEATVNHLLN
-119 SDHSQIKEPTV
+119 SNHSKITEPTV
-130 EVVGGGRIKTPYV
+130 EEIGGGEIDTPYV

-154 AYRESIEDNDV
+154 AYRQSIEGGERV
-165 YGVVVT
+165 YISK
-171 RDIEVNRLPY
+171 DIEANGVDY
-181 KSVDTK
+181 SSVDTK
-187 IIKSGGKIY
+187 IIKPGGRIY
-196 SPTRFNDIEVPV
+196 EPTRFNDIEVPV
-208 SPEDMHYEWGGVNYT
+208 SPEDMHYKWGGVNY
-223 KVTSN
+223 KNVTSN

-239 YGKFVKT
+239 YGKFVQA
-246 SNITNAQEAVLAWKN
+246 SNITNDQEAVRAWKN

-274 TLQPGDTNF
+274 TLES
-283 QPGETIFQPGD
+283 GETIFKPGD
-294 TILVIDRDTYAKGDG
+294 TILVLDRDTYAEGNG

-318 VREKV
+318 VRAKV
-323 AATPENNSE
+323 PASPD
-332 NNTNTEAKYTDWKK
+332 NNTNTETNYTDWQK

-359 ANKGLVTISDDLQKV
+359 ANKGLVTISDDLQNI
-374 KVVHTSTRTEEDEY
+374 KVVHTSTRTTEEEY
-388 TKREWTTTLET
+388 AKSEWTTTLET
-399 DYVIHEAITPIRAY
+399 DYVIREVITPIRAY
-413 KVRGGDNRGIVN
+413 KVREGNNRAVAN
-425 RYYKPNFATVTPT
+425 RYYIQTSFRAENPLRYGVEPKKPV
-438 SPSYAIEKPEK
+438 
-449 PISEIPKESP
+449 SEIPKESP

-468 GVVSDIPPA
+468 GVVGDIPPV
-477 FEIPEYT
+477 F
-484 GGVVS
+484 
-489 DIPPALEI
+489 EI

-506 DIPPVLDVPEY
+506 DIPPVLD
-517 TGGVVSD
+517 
-524 IPPVL
+524 
-529 EIPEYTGGVASD
+529 
-541 IPPVLEI
+541 I
-548 PEYPEDKEDTKLII
+548 PEYPEDKEATKLII

-579 NGTPLKSADVK
+579 NGTSLKSADVK
-590 APVELGQPNEAFE
+590 APLELGQSNEAFE

-614 TIRNQEGDLVTH
+614 TIRNQEGDVVTH

-641 APTPTLPR
+641 EPKPVPTPIPQRNEELET
-649 KEKSEIP
+649 P

-664 STYHSDGNTY
+664 STNHSGGNTY
-674 PAPAMEVSQLPNTG
+674 PAPAMEVSQLPKTG

>member
-47 TVYDTDSLKI
+47 TVYDTAEPDI

-72 KRVTVDAVVGEFR
+72 KKVTVDAVVGVFE
-85 DENDLPK
+85 DEYGRRKHYSYSDR
-92 KYEVLAGY
+92 Y

-106 SYSVENTVNHLLN
+106 SYSTEATVNHLLN
-119 SDHSQIKEPTV
+119 SNHSKITEPTV
-130 EVVGGGRIKTPYV
+130 EEIGGGEIDTQYV

-154 AYRESIEDNDV
+154 AYRQSIEGGIRV
-165 YGVVVT
+165 YKSK
-171 RDIEVNRLPY
+171 DIEANGVDYR
-181 KSVDTK
+181 SVDDK
-187 IIKSGGKIY
+187 IIKPGGRIY
-196 SPTRFNDIEVPV
+196 EPTRFNDIEVPV
-208 SPEDMHYEWGGVNYT
+208 SPEDMHYKWGGVNY
-223 KVTSN
+223 KNVISN

-239 YGKFVKT
+239 YGKFVQA
-246 SNITNAQEAVLAWKN
+246 SNITNDQEAVRAWKN

-274 TLQPGDTNF
+274 TLES
-283 QPGETIFQPGD
+283 GETIFKPGD
-294 TILVIDRDTYAKGDG
+294 TILVLDRDTYAEGNG

-318 VREKV
+318 VRAKV
-323 AATPENNSE
+323 PASPD
-332 NNTNTEAKYTDWKK
+332 NNTNTETNYTDWQK

-359 ANKGLVTISDDLQKV
+359 ANKGLVTISDDLQNI
-374 KVVHTSTRTEEDEY
+374 KVVHTSTRTTEEEY
-388 TKREWTTTLET
+388 AKSEWTTTLET
-399 DYVIHEAITPIRAY
+399 DYVIREVITPIRAY
-413 KVRGGDNRGIVN
+413 KVREGNNRAVAN
-425 RYYKPNFATVTPT
+425 RYYIQTSFRAENPLRYGVEPKKPV
-438 SPSYAIEKPEK
+438 
-449 PISEIPKESP
+449 SEIPKESP

-468 GVVSDIPPA
+468 GVVGDIPPV

-484 GGVVS
+484 GGVVG
-489 DIPPALEI
+489 DIPPAFEI

-529 EIPEYTGGVASD
+529 DV
-541 IPPVLEI
+541 
-548 PEYPEDKEDTKLII
+548 PEYPEDKEATKLII

-579 NGTPLKSADVK
+579 NGTSLKSADVK
-590 APVELGQPNEAFE
+590 APLELGQPNEAFE

-614 TIRNQEGDLVTH
+614 TIRNQEGGVVTH

-641 APTPTLPR
+641 EPKPTPTPSPQRNEEL
-649 KEKSEIP
+649 ETP

-664 STYHSDGNTY
+664 STDHSGGNTY
-674 PAPAMEVSQLPNTG
+674 PAPAMKVSQLPNTG

>member
-47 TVYDTDSLKI
+47 TVYDTDDNI
-57 PSSAKTT
+57 PTSAKTT

-85 DENDLPK
+85 DRDENGLHK
-92 KYEVLAGY
+92 RFLTMIGN
-100 DGIDTI
+100 DTI
-106 SYSVENTVNHLLN
+106 SYTREATVNHLLN
-119 SDHSQIKEPTV
+119 SKHSQITEPTV
-130 EVVGGGRIKTPYV
+130 EVIERGRIETPYV

-154 AYRESIEDNDV
+154 AYRQSSIEDDKFYIPTVHSFNGLS
-165 YGVVVT
+165 YGYLGT
-171 RDIEVNRLPY
+171 D
-181 KSVDTK
+181 

-196 SPTRFNDIEVPV
+196 SPTQFNDIEVPV
-208 SPEDMHYEWGGVNYT
+208 SPEDMHNKGGGVNY
-223 KVTSN
+223 KNVTSN

-239 YGKFVKT
+239 YGKFVKA
-246 SNITNAQEAVLAWKN
+246 SNITNDQEAVLAWKN

-283 QPGETIFQPGD
+283 QPGKTIFQPGD
-294 TILVIDRDTYAKGDG
+294 TILVVDRDTYAEGNG
-309 RKTVLRTDF
+309 RKTVLRTGLF
-318 VREKV
+318 RAMI
-323 AATPENNSE
+323 AATPD
-332 NNTNTEAKYTDWKK
+332 NNTNTEAKYTDWQKLSPME
-346 VSSVE
+346 VSRE
-351 ESRKNYVY
+351 NYVY
-359 ANKGLVTISDDLQKV
+359 ANKGLVTISDDLQKI
-374 KVVHTSTRTEEDEY
+374 KVVHTSTTTEEDGEFF
-388 TKREWTTTLET
+388 KLERTTILET
-399 DYVIHEAITPIRAY
+399 DYVIREAITPIRAY
-413 KVRGGDNRGIVN
+413 KVMGGDNRGIGN
-425 RYYKPNFATVTPT
+425 RYYQPMFEMPV
-438 SPSYAIEKPEK
+438 
-449 PISEIPKESP
+449 SEIPKESP

-468 GVVSDIPPA
+468 GVVGDIPP
-477 FEIPEYT
+477 
-484 GGVVS
+484 V
-489 DIPPALEI
+489 LEI

-506 DIPPVLDVPEY
+506 DIPPVLD
-517 TGGVVSD
+517 
-524 IPPVL
+524 
-529 EIPEYTGGVASD
+529 
-541 IPPVLEI
+541 I

-579 NGTPLKSADVK
+579 TGTSLKSADVK
-590 APVELGQPNEAFE
+590 APLELGQPNEAFE

-614 TIRNQEGDLVTH
+614 TIRNQEGGVVTH

-641 APTPTLPR
+641 EPKPTPTPSPQRNEEL
-649 KEKSEIP
+649 ETP
-656 KVSNKPVP
+656 KVSNKLVP
-664 STYHSDGNTY
+664 STDHSGGNTY
-674 PAPAMEVSQLPNTG
+674 PAPAMKVSQLPNTG

>member
-14 TFKGIGLASTV
+14 TVKGIGLASAV

-47 TVYDTDSLKI
+47 TVYDTAEPDI

-72 KRVTVDAVVGEFR
+72 KKVTVDAVVGVFE
-85 DENDLPK
+85 DEYGRR
-92 KYEVLAGY
+92 KYYPDSDRY

-106 SYSVENTVNHLLN
+106 SYSEENTVNHLLN
-119 SDHSQIKEPTV
+119 SDHSKIKEPTV
-130 EVVGGGRIKTPYV
+130 EWVGGGRIKTPYV

-154 AYRESIEDNDV
+154 AYRQLIEDNDG
-165 YGVVVT
+165 YGVKVT
-171 RDIEVNRLPY
+171 EDTWVNGLRYNL
-181 KSVDTK
+181 VDTK
-187 IIKSGGKIY
+187 IIKPGGKIY
-196 SPTRFNDIEVPV
+196 RPTRFNDIEVPV
-208 SPEDMHYEWGGVNYT
+208 SPEDMHYEFGGVNYE

-239 YGKFVKT
+239 YGKFVQA
-246 SNITNAQEAVLAWKN
+246 SNITNNQEAVRAWKN

-274 TLQPGDTNF
+274 TLESGK
-283 QPGETIFQPGD
+283 TIFQPGD
-294 TILVIDRDTYAKGDG
+294 TILVLDRDTYAKGDG
-309 RKTVLRTDF
+309 RRTVLRTDF

-323 AATPENNSE
+323 AATPENNA
-332 NNTNTEAKYTDWKK
+332 NTEAKYTDWKK

-425 RYYKPNFATVTPT
+425 RYYELDSHYAIPNDEPERHPRDIV
-438 SPSYAIEKPEK
+438 IEKPEK
-449 PISEIPKESP
+449 PVSEIPKESP

-468 GVVSDIPPA
+468 GVASDIPP
-477 FEIPEYT
+477 
-484 GGVVS
+484 V
-489 DIPPALEI
+489 LEI

-529 EIPEYTGGVASD
+529 D
-541 IPPVLEI
+541 I

-579 NGTPLKSADVK
+579 TGTPLKSADVK
-590 APVELGQPNEAFE
+590 APLELGQPNEAFE

-614 TIRNQEGDLVTH
+614 TIRNQEGDVVTH

-634 PKSEPKP
+634 PKPEPKP
-641 APTPTLPR
+641 APTPSPQRNEELET
-649 KEKSEIP
+649 P

-664 STYHSDGNTY
+664 STDHSDGNTY

>member
-14 TFKGIGLASTV
+14 TVKGIGLASAV

-47 TVYDTDSLKI
+47 TVYETDDNI

-85 DENDLPK
+85 DENGLHK
-92 KYEVLAGY
+92 EKEYEPYRY

-106 SYSVENTVNHLLN
+106 SYSEENTVNHLLN
-119 SDHSQIKEPTV
+119 SDHSKIKEPTV
-130 EVVGGGRIKTPYV
+130 EWVGGGRIKTPYV

-154 AYRESIEDNDV
+154 AYRQLIEDNDD
-165 YGVVVT
+165 YGVKVT
-171 RDIEVNRLPY
+171 EDIYVNGLPY

-187 IIKSGGKIY
+187 IIKPGGRIY
-196 SPTRFNDIEVPV
+196 RPTQFNDIKVPV
-208 SPEDMHYEWGGVNYT
+208 SPEDMHYEFGGVNYE

-239 YGKFVKT
+239 YGKFVQA
-246 SNITNAQEAVLAWKN
+246 SNITNNQEAVRAWKN

-274 TLQPGDTNF
+274 TLES
-283 QPGETIFQPGD
+283 GETIFQPGD

-323 AATPENNSE
+323 AATPENN
-332 NNTNTEAKYTDWKK
+332 TNTEAKYTDWQK

-425 RYYKPNFATVTPT
+425 RYYKPDFAIPNDEPERHPRDIV
-438 SPSYAIEKPEK
+438 IEKPEK
-449 PISEIPKESP
+449 PVSEIPKESP

-468 GVVSDIPPA
+468 GVVSDIPPVL
-477 FEIPEYT
+477 EIPEYT

-497 PEYTGGVVS
+497 PEYRGGVVS

-529 EIPEYTGGVASD
+529 D
-541 IPPVLEI
+541 I

-579 NGTPLKSADVK
+579 TGTPLKSADVK
-590 APVELGQPNEAFE
+590 APLELGQPNEALE
-603 HGMIE
+603 QGMIE

-614 TIRNQEGDLVTH
+614 TIKNQEGDVVTH

-634 PKSEPKP
+634 PKP
-641 APTPTLPR
+641 APTPTPQRNEEL
-649 KEKSEIP
+649 ETP

-664 STYHSDGNTY
+664 STDHSDGNTY
-674 PAPAMEVSQLPNTG
+674 PAPAMKVSQLPNTG

-695 AAFGFVGILTGFSLV
+695 AAFGFVGILTGFSIV

>member
-14 TFKGIGLASTV
+14 TFKGIGLASAV

-47 TVYDTDSLKI
+47 TVYETDDNI

-85 DENDLPK
+85 DENGLHK
-92 KYEVLAGY
+92 EKEYEPYRY

-106 SYSVENTVNHLLN
+106 SYSEENTVNHLLN
-119 SDHSQIKEPTV
+119 SDHSKITEPTV
-130 EVVGGGRIKTPYV
+130 EWVGGGRIKTPYV

-154 AYRESIEDNDV
+154 AYRQLIEDNDD
-165 YGVVVT
+165 YGVKVT
-171 RDIEVNRLPY
+171 EDIYVNGLPY

-187 IIKSGGKIY
+187 IIKPGGRIY
-196 SPTRFNDIEVPV
+196 RPTQFNDIKVPV
-208 SPEDMHYEWGGVNYT
+208 STEDMHYKWGGVNYT

-239 YGKFVKT
+239 YGKFVQA
-246 SNITNAQEAVLAWKN
+246 SNITNNQEAVRAWKN

-274 TLQPGDTNF
+274 TLESGK
-283 QPGETIFQPGD
+283 TIFQPGD

-449 PISEIPKESP
+449 PVSEIPKESP

-468 GVVSDIPPA
+468 GVVSDIPPVL
-477 FEIPEYT
+477 EIPEYT

-506 DIPPVLDVPEY
+506 DIPPVLEIPEY

-529 EIPEYTGGVASD
+529 D
-541 IPPVLEI
+541 I
-548 PEYPEDKEDTKLII
+548 PEYPEDKEATKLII

-579 NGTPLKSADVK
+579 TGTSLKSADVK
-590 APVELGQPNEAFE
+590 APLELGQPNEAFE

-649 KEKSEIP
+649 KEKSETP

-664 STYHSDGNTY
+664 STDHSGGNTY
-674 PAPAMEVSQLPNTG
+674 PAPAMEVSQLPKTG

>member
-14 TFKGIGLASTV
+14 TFKGIGLASAV

-47 TVYDTDSLKI
+47 TVYDTAEPDI

-72 KRVTVDAVVGEFR
+72 KKVTVDAVVGVFE
-85 DENDLPK
+85 DEYGRR
-92 KYEVLAGY
+92 KYYPDSDRY

-106 SYSVENTVNHLLN
+106 SYSEENTVNHLLN
-119 SDHSQIKEPTV
+119 SDHSKIKEPTV
-130 EVVGGGRIKTPYV
+130 EWVGGGRIKTPYV

-154 AYRESIEDNDV
+154 AYRQLIEDNDG
-165 YGVVVT
+165 YGVKVT
-171 RDIEVNRLPY
+171 EDTWVNGLRY
-181 KSVDTK
+181 NSVDTK
-187 IIKSGGKIY
+187 IIKSGGRIY
-196 SPTRFNDIEVPV
+196 RPTRFNDIEVPV
-208 SPEDMHYEWGGVNYT
+208 SPEDMHYEFGGVNYE

-239 YGKFVKT
+239 YGKFVQA
-246 SNITNAQEAVLAWKN
+246 SNITNNQEAVRAWKN

-274 TLQPGDTNF
+274 TLES
-283 QPGETIFQPGD
+283 GETIFQPGD

-323 AATPENNSE
+323 PATPENNSE

-425 RYYKPNFATVTPT
+425 RYYELDSHYAIPNDEPERHPRDIV
-438 SPSYAIEKPEK
+438 IEKPEK
-449 PISEIPKESP
+449 PVSEIPKESP

-468 GVVSDIPPA
+468 GVVSDIPPVL
-477 FEIPEYT
+477 EIPEYT

-497 PEYTGGVVS
+497 PEYRGGVVS

-529 EIPEYTGGVASD
+529 D
-541 IPPVLEI
+541 I

-579 NGTPLKSADVK
+579 TGTPLKSADVK
-590 APVELGQPNEAFE
+590 APLELGQPNEAFE

-614 TIRNQEGDLVTH
+614 TIKNQEGDVVTH

-634 PKSEPKP
+634 PKP
-641 APTPTLPR
+641 APTPTPQRNEEL
-649 KEKSEIP
+649 ETP

-664 STYHSDGNTY
+664 STDYSGGNTY
-674 PAPAMEVSQLPNTG
+674 PAPAMEVSQLPKTG

>member
-14 TFKGIGLASTV
+14 TFKGIGLASAV

-47 TVYDTDSLKI
+47 TVYDSAELDI

-72 KRVTVDAVVGEFR
+72 KKVTVDAVVGEFR
-85 DENDLPK
+85 DRDENGLHK
-92 KYEVLAGY
+92 RFLTMIGN
-100 DGIDTI
+100 DTI
-106 SYSVENTVNHLLN
+106 SYTREATVNHLLN
-119 SDHSQIKEPTV
+119 SKHSQITEPTV
-130 EVVGGGRIKTPYV
+130 EVIERGRIETPYV

-154 AYRESIEDNDV
+154 AYRQSSIEDDKFYIPTVHSFNGLS
-165 YGVVVT
+165 YGYLGT
-171 RDIEVNRLPY
+171 D
-181 KSVDTK
+181 

-196 SPTRFNDIEVPV
+196 SPTQFNDIEVPV
-208 SPEDMHYEWGGVNYT
+208 SPEDMHNKGGGVNY
-223 KVTSN
+223 KNVTSN

-239 YGKFVKT
+239 YGKFVKA
-246 SNITNAQEAVLAWKN
+246 SNITNDQEAVLAWKN

-283 QPGETIFQPGD
+283 QPGKTIFQPGD
-294 TILVIDRDTYAKGDG
+294 TILVVDRDTYAEGNG
-309 RKTVLRTDF
+309 RKTVLRTGLF
-318 VREKV
+318 RAMI
-323 AATPENNSE
+323 AATPD
-332 NNTNTEAKYTDWKK
+332 NNTNTEAKYTDWQKLSPME
-346 VSSVE
+346 VSRE
-351 ESRKNYVY
+351 NYVY
-359 ANKGLVTISDDLQKV
+359 ANKGLVTISDDLQKI
-374 KVVHTSTRTEEDEY
+374 KVVHTSTTTEEDGEFF
-388 TKREWTTTLET
+388 KLERTTILET
-399 DYVIHEAITPIRAY
+399 DYVIREAITPIRAY
-413 KVRGGDNRGIVN
+413 KVMGGDNRGIGN
-425 RYYKPNFATVTPT
+425 RYYQPMFEMPV
-438 SPSYAIEKPEK
+438 
-449 PISEIPKESP
+449 SEIPKESP

-468 GVVSDIPPA
+468 GVVGDIPP
-477 FEIPEYT
+477 
-484 GGVVS
+484 V
-489 DIPPALEI
+489 LEI

-517 TGGVVSD
+517 
-524 IPPVL
+524 
-529 EIPEYTGGVASD
+529 
-541 IPPVLEI
+541 
-548 PEYPEDKEDTKLII
+548 PEDKEATKLII

-579 NGTPLKSADVK
+579 TGTSLKSADVK
-590 APVELGQPNEAFE
+590 APLELGQSNEAFE

-614 TIRNQEGDLVTH
+614 TIRNQEGDVVTH

-641 APTPTLPR
+641 EPKPVPTPIPQRNEELET
-649 KEKSEIP
+649 P

-664 STYHSDGNTY
+664 STNHSGENTY
-674 PAPAMEVSQLPNTG
+674 PAPAMEVSQLPKTG

>member
-1 MKVQKSQ
+1 MKVQKLQ

-14 TFKGIGLASTV
+14 TVKGIGLASTV

-47 TVYDTDSLKI
+47 TVYDTAEPDI

-72 KRVTVDAVVGEFR
+72 KKVTVDAVVGVFE
-85 DENDLPK
+85 DEYGRRKHYSDSDR
-92 KYEVLAGY
+92 Y

-106 SYSVENTVNHLLN
+106 SYSTEATVNHLLN
-119 SDHSQIKEPTV
+119 SNHSKITEPTV
-130 EVVGGGRIKTPYV
+130 EEIGGGEIDTPYV

-154 AYRESIEDNDV
+154 AYRQSIEGGERV
-165 YGVVVT
+165 YISK
-171 RDIEVNRLPY
+171 DIEANGVDY
-181 KSVDTK
+181 SSVDTK
-187 IIKSGGKIY
+187 IIKPGGRIY
-196 SPTRFNDIEVPV
+196 EPTRFNDIEVPV
-208 SPEDMHYEWGGVNYT
+208 SPEDMHYKWGGVNY
-223 KVTSN
+223 KNVTSN

-239 YGKFVKT
+239 YGKFVQA
-246 SNITNAQEAVLAWKN
+246 SNITNDQEAVRAWKN

-274 TLQPGDTNF
+274 TLES
-283 QPGETIFQPGD
+283 GETIFKPGD
-294 TILVIDRDTYAKGDG
+294 TILVLDRDTYAEGNG

-323 AATPENNSE
+323 AATPENNA
-332 NNTNTEAKYTDWKK
+332 NTEAKYTDWKK

-425 RYYKPNFATVTPT
+425 RYYELDSHYAIPNDEPERHPRDIV
-438 SPSYAIEKPEK
+438 IEKPEK
-449 PISEIPKESP
+449 PVSEIPKESP

-468 GVVSDIPPA
+468 GVASDIPP
-477 FEIPEYT
+477 
-484 GGVVS
+484 V
-489 DIPPALEI
+489 LEI

-517 TGGVVSD
+517 
-524 IPPVL
+524 
-529 EIPEYTGGVASD
+529 
-541 IPPVLEI
+541 
-548 PEYPEDKEDTKLII
+548 PEDKEDTKLII
-562 PPVYTKPTL
+562 PPIYTKPTL

-579 NGTPLKSADVK
+579 TGTPLKSADVK
-590 APVELGQPNEAFE
+590 APLELGQPNEAFD

-641 APTPTLPR
+641 EPKPVPTPIPQRNEELET
-649 KEKSEIP
+649 P

-664 STYHSDGNTY
+664 STDHSGGNTY

>member
-1 MKVQKSQ
+1 MKVQKLQ

-14 TFKGIGLASTV
+14 TVKGIGLASTV

-47 TVYDTDSLKI
+47 TVYDTAEPDI

-72 KRVTVDAVVGEFR
+72 KKVTVDAVVGVFE
-85 DENDLPK
+85 DEYGRRKHYSDSDR
-92 KYEVLAGY
+92 Y

-106 SYSVENTVNHLLN
+106 SYSTEATVNHLLN
-119 SDHSQIKEPTV
+119 SNHSKITEPTV
-130 EVVGGGRIKTPYV
+130 EEIGGGEIDTPYV

-154 AYRESIEDNDV
+154 AYRQSIEGGERV
-165 YGVVVT
+165 YISK
-171 RDIEVNRLPY
+171 DIEANGVDY
-181 KSVDTK
+181 SSVDTK
-187 IIKSGGKIY
+187 IIKPGGRIY
-196 SPTRFNDIEVPV
+196 EPTRFNDIEVPV
-208 SPEDMHYEWGGVNYT
+208 SPEDMHYKWGGVNY
-223 KVTSN
+223 KNVTSN

-239 YGKFVKT
+239 YGKFVQA
-246 SNITNAQEAVLAWKN
+246 SNITNDQEAVRAWKN

-274 TLQPGDTNF
+274 TLES
-283 QPGETIFQPGD
+283 GETIFKPGD
-294 TILVIDRDTYAKGDG
+294 TILVLDRDTYAEGNG

-318 VREKV
+318 VRAKV
-323 AATPENNSE
+323 PASPD
-332 NNTNTEAKYTDWKK
+332 NNTNTETNYTDWQK

-359 ANKGLVTISDDLQKV
+359 ANKGLVTISDDLQNI
-374 KVVHTSTRTEEDEY
+374 KVVHTSTRTTEEEY
-388 TKREWTTTLET
+388 AKSEWTTTLET
-399 DYVIHEAITPIRAY
+399 DYVIREVITPIRAY
-413 KVRGGDNRGIVN
+413 KVREGNNRAVAN
-425 RYYKPNFATVTPT
+425 RYYIQTSFRAENPLRYGVEPKKPV
-438 SPSYAIEKPEK
+438 
-449 PISEIPKESP
+449 SEIPKESP

-468 GVVSDIPPA
+468 GVVGDIPPVFEIPEYTGGVVGDIPPA

-529 EIPEYTGGVASD
+529 D
-541 IPPVLEI
+541 I
-548 PEYPEDKEDTKLII
+548 PEYPEDKEATKLII

-579 NGTPLKSADVK
+579 NGTSLKSADVK
-590 APVELGQPNEAFE
+590 APLELGQSNEAFE

-614 TIRNQEGDLVTH
+614 TIRNQEGDVVTH

-641 APTPTLPR
+641 EPKPVPTPIPQRNEELET
-649 KEKSEIP
+649 P

-664 STYHSDGNTY
+664 STNHSGGNTY
-674 PAPAMEVSQLPNTG
+674 PAPAMEVSQLPKTG

>member
-47 TVYDTDSLKI
+47 TVYDTDDNI
-57 PSSAKTT
+57 PTSAKTT

-85 DENDLPK
+85 DRDENGLHK
-92 KYEVLAGY
+92 RFLTMIGN
-100 DGIDTI
+100 DTI
-106 SYSVENTVNHLLN
+106 SYTREATVNHLLN
-119 SDHSQIKEPTV
+119 SKHSQITEPTV
-130 EVVGGGRIKTPYV
+130 EVIERGRIETPYV

-154 AYRESIEDNDV
+154 AYRQSSIEDDKFYIPTVHSFNGLS
-165 YGVVVT
+165 YGYLGT
-171 RDIEVNRLPY
+171 D
-181 KSVDTK
+181 

-196 SPTRFNDIEVPV
+196 SPTQFNDIEVPV
-208 SPEDMHYEWGGVNYT
+208 SPEDMHNKGGGVNY
-223 KVTSN
+223 KNVTSN

-239 YGKFVKT
+239 YGKFVKA
-246 SNITNAQEAVLAWKN
+246 SNITNDQEAVLAWKN

-283 QPGETIFQPGD
+283 QPGKTIFQPGD
-294 TILVIDRDTYAKGDG
+294 TILVVDRDTYAEGNG
-309 RKTVLRTDF
+309 RKTVLRTGLF
-318 VREKV
+318 RAMI
-323 AATPENNSE
+323 AATPD
-332 NNTNTEAKYTDWKK
+332 NNTNTEAKYTDWQKLSPME
-346 VSSVE
+346 VSRE
-351 ESRKNYVY
+351 NYVY
-359 ANKGLVTISDDLQKV
+359 ANKGLVTISDDLQKI
-374 KVVHTSTRTEEDEY
+374 KVVHTSTTTEEDGEFF
-388 TKREWTTTLET
+388 KLERTTILET
-399 DYVIHEAITPIRAY
+399 DYVIREAITPIRAY
-413 KVRGGDNRGIVN
+413 KVMGGDNRGIGN
-425 RYYKPNFATVTPT
+425 RYYQPMFEMPV
-438 SPSYAIEKPEK
+438 
-449 PISEIPKESP
+449 SEIPKESP

-468 GVVSDIPPA
+468 GVVSDIPP
-477 FEIPEYT
+477 
-484 GGVVS
+484 V
-489 DIPPALEI
+489 LEI

-506 DIPPVLDVPEY
+506 DIPPVLD
-517 TGGVVSD
+517 
-524 IPPVL
+524 
-529 EIPEYTGGVASD
+529 
-541 IPPVLEI
+541 I

-579 NGTPLKSADVK
+579 TGTSLKSADVK
-590 APVELGQPNEAFE
+590 APLELGQPNEAFE

-614 TIRNQEGDLVTH
+614 TIKNQEGDVVTH

-634 PKSEPKP
+634 PKP
-641 APTPTLPR
+641 APTPTPQRNEEL
-649 KEKSEIP
+649 ETP

-664 STYHSDGNTY
+664 STDHSGGNTY

>member
-14 TFKGIGLASTV
+14 TFKGIGLASAV

-47 TVYDTDSLKI
+47 TVYDTAEPDI

-72 KRVTVDAVVGEFR
+72 KKVTVDAVVGVFE
-85 DENDLPK
+85 DEYGRRKHYSDSDR
-92 KYEVLAGY
+92 Y

-106 SYSVENTVNHLLN
+106 SYSTEATVNHLLN
-119 SDHSQIKEPTV
+119 SNHSKITEPTV
-130 EVVGGGRIKTPYV
+130 EEIGGGEIDTPYV

-154 AYRESIEDNDV
+154 AYRQSIEGGTRV
-165 YGVVVT
+165 YISK
-171 RDIEVNRLPY
+171 DIEANGVDYSP
-181 KSVDTK
+181 VDTK
-187 IIKSGGKIY
+187 IIKPGGRIY
-196 SPTRFNDIEVPV
+196 EPTRFNDIEVPV
-208 SPEDMHYEWGGVNYT
+208 SPEDMHYKWGGVNY
-223 KVTSN
+223 KNVTSN

-239 YGKFVKT
+239 YGKFVQA
-246 SNITNAQEAVLAWKN
+246 SNITNDQEAVRAWKN

-274 TLQPGDTNF
+274 TLES
-283 QPGETIFQPGD
+283 GETIFKPGD
-294 TILVIDRDTYAKGDG
+294 TILVLDRDTYAEGNG

-318 VREKV
+318 VRAKV
-323 AATPENNSE
+323 PASPD
-332 NNTNTEAKYTDWKK
+332 NNTNTETNYTDWQK

-359 ANKGLVTISDDLQKV
+359 ANKGLVTISDDLQNI
-374 KVVHTSTRTEEDEY
+374 KVVHTSTRTTEEEY
-388 TKREWTTTLET
+388 AKSEWTTTLET
-399 DYVIHEAITPIRAY
+399 DYVIREVITPIRAY
-413 KVRGGDNRGIVN
+413 KVREGNNRAVAN
-425 RYYKPNFATVTPT
+425 RYYIQT
-438 SPSYAIEKPEK
+438 SFRADNPLRYGVEPKK

-468 GVVSDIPPA
+468 GVASDIPPVL
-477 FEIPEYT
+477 EIPEYT

-497 PEYTGGVVS
+497 PEYTGGVVG
-506 DIPPVLDVPEY
+506 DIPPVLD
-517 TGGVVSD
+517 
-524 IPPVL
+524 
-529 EIPEYTGGVASD
+529 
-541 IPPVLEI
+541 I
-548 PEYPEDKEDTKLII
+548 PEYPEDKEATKLII

-579 NGTPLKSADVK
+579 NGTSLKSADVK
-590 APVELGQPNEAFE
+590 APLELGQSNEAFE

-614 TIRNQEGDLVTH
+614 TIRNQEGDVVTH

-641 APTPTLPR
+641 VPTPITQRNEEL
-649 KEKSEIP
+649 ETP

-664 STYHSDGNTY
+664 STNHSGGNTY
-674 PAPAMEVSQLPNTG
+674 PAPAMEVSQLPKTG

>member
-1 MKVQKSQ
+1 MLERLMKVQKSQ

-14 TFKGIGLASTV
+14 TFKGIGLASAV

-47 TVYDTDSLKI
+47 TVYDTVEPDI

-72 KRVTVDAVVGEFR
+72 KKVTVDAVVGVFE
-85 DENDLPK
+85 DEYGRR
-92 KYEVLAGY
+92 KYYPDSDRY

-106 SYSVENTVNHLLN
+106 SYSEENTVNHLLN
-119 SDHSQIKEPTV
+119 SDHSKIKEPTV
-130 EVVGGGRIKTPYV
+130 EWVGGGRIKTPYV

-154 AYRESIEDNDV
+154 AYRQLIEDNDG
-165 YGVVVT
+165 YGVKVT
-171 RDIEVNRLPY
+171 EDTWVNGLRYNL
-181 KSVDTK
+181 VDTK
-187 IIKSGGKIY
+187 IIKPGGKIY
-196 SPTRFNDIEVPV
+196 RPTRFNDIEVPV
-208 SPEDMHYEWGGVNYT
+208 SPEDMHYEFGGVNYE

-239 YGKFVKT
+239 YGKFVQA
-246 SNITNAQEAVLAWKN
+246 SNITNNQEAVRAWKN

-283 QPGETIFQPGD
+283 QPGKTIFQPGD
-294 TILVIDRDTYAKGDG
+294 TILVLDRDTYAKGDG
-309 RKTVLRTDF
+309 RRTVLRTDF

-323 AATPENNSE
+323 AATPENNA
-332 NNTNTEAKYTDWKK
+332 NTEAKYTDWKK

-425 RYYKPNFATVTPT
+425 RYYELDSHYAIPNDEPERHPRDIV
-438 SPSYAIEKPEK
+438 IEKPEK
-449 PISEIPKESP
+449 PVSEIPKESP

-468 GVVSDIPPA
+468 GVASDIPP
-477 FEIPEYT
+477 
-484 GGVVS
+484 V
-489 DIPPALEI
+489 LEI

-529 EIPEYTGGVASD
+529 DV
-541 IPPVLEI
+541 

-562 PPVYTKPTL
+562 PPIYTKPTL

-579 NGTPLKSADVK
+579 TGTPLKSADVK
-590 APVELGQPNEAFE
+590 APLELGQPNEAFD

-614 TIRNQEGDLVTH
+614 TIRNQEGDVVTH

-634 PKSEPKP
+634 PKP
-641 APTPTLPR
+641 APTPSPQRNEELET
-649 KEKSEIP
+649 P

-664 STYHSDGNTY
+664 STDHLGGNIY

>member
-14 TFKGIGLASTV
+14 TVKGIGLASAV

-92 KYEVLAGY
+92 KHEDPYRY

-119 SDHSQIKEPTV
+119 SDHSQLTKPTV
-130 EVVGGGRIKTPYV
+130 EEVGGGTIETPYV

-154 AYRESIEDNDV
+154 AYRQSIEDNDG
-165 YGVVVT
+165 YGVVDT
-171 RDIEVNRLPY
+171 DYIEVNRLPY
-181 KSVDTK
+181 YSVDTK
-187 IIKSGGKIY
+187 IIKSGGRIY
-196 SPTRFNDIEVPV
+196 RPTQFNDIEVPV

-274 TLQPGDTNF
+274 TLQPGDTN
-283 QPGETIFQPGD
+283 FQPGD

-449 PISEIPKESP
+449 PVSEIPKESP

-468 GVVSDIPPA
+468 GVVSDIPP
-477 FEIPEYT
+477 
-484 GGVVS
+484 V
-489 DIPPALEI
+489 LEI

-529 EIPEYTGGVASD
+529 D
-541 IPPVLEI
+541 I

-579 NGTPLKSADVK
+579 NGTSLKSADVK
-590 APVELGQPNEAFE
+590 APLELGQSNEAFE

-614 TIRNQEGDLVTH
+614 TIRNQEGDVVTH

-641 APTPTLPR
+641 EPKPVPTPIPQRNEELET
-649 KEKSEIP
+649 P

-664 STYHSDGNTY
+664 STDHSGGNTY

-710 LRKKDSE
+710 LRKKDNE

>member
-1 MKVQKSQ
+1 MLERLMKVQKSQ

-72 KRVTVDAVVGEFR
+72 KKVTVDAVVGVFE
-85 DENDLPK
+85 DEYGRRKHYSDSDR
-92 KYEVLAGY
+92 Y

-106 SYSVENTVNHLLN
+106 SYSEENTVNHLLN
-119 SDHSQIKEPTV
+119 SDHSQLTKPTV
-130 EVVGGGRIKTPYV
+130 EVVGGGTIETPYV

-154 AYRESIEDNDV
+154 VYRQSIEDNDG
-165 YGVVVT
+165 YGVV
-171 RDIEVNRLPY
+171 DKNYIEVNRLPY
-181 KSVDTK
+181 YSVDTK

-196 SPTRFNDIEVPV
+196 SPTQFNDIKVPV
-208 SPEDMHYEWGGVNYT
+208 STEDMHYEWGGVNYT

-274 TLQPGDTNF
+274 TLES
-283 QPGETIFQPGD
+283 GETIFQPGD
-294 TILVIDRDTYAKGDG
+294 TILVLDRDTYAEGNG

-318 VREKV
+318 VRAKV
-323 AATPENNSE
+323 AASPD
-332 NNTNTEAKYTDWKK
+332 NNTNTETNYTDWQK

-449 PISEIPKESP
+449 PVSEIPKESP

-477 FEIPEYT
+477 F
-484 GGVVS
+484 
-489 DIPPALEI
+489 
-497 PEYTGGVVS
+497 
-506 DIPPVLDVPEY
+506 
-517 TGGVVSD
+517 
-524 IPPVL
+524 

-649 KEKSEIP
+649 KEKSETP

>member
-1 MKVQKSQ
+1 MLERLMKVQKSQ

-14 TFKGIGLASTV
+14 TFKGIGLASAV

-72 KRVTVDAVVGEFR
+72 KKVTVDAVVGVFE
-85 DENDLPK
+85 DEYGRRKHYSDSDR
-92 KYEVLAGY
+92 Y

-106 SYSVENTVNHLLN
+106 SYSEENTVNHLLN
-119 SDHSQIKEPTV
+119 SDHSQLTKPTV
-130 EVVGGGRIKTPYV
+130 EVVGGGTIETPYV

-154 AYRESIEDNDV
+154 VYRQSIEDNDG
-165 YGVVVT
+165 YGVV
-171 RDIEVNRLPY
+171 DKNYIEVNRLPY
-181 KSVDTK
+181 YSVDTK

-196 SPTRFNDIEVPV
+196 SPTQFNDIKVPV
-208 SPEDMHYEWGGVNYT
+208 STEDMHYEWGGVNYT

-274 TLQPGDTNF
+274 TLES
-283 QPGETIFQPGD
+283 GETIFQPGD
-294 TILVIDRDTYAKGDG
+294 TILVLDRDTYAKGDG

-323 AATPENNSE
+323 PATPENNSE

-449 PISEIPKESP
+449 PVSEITKESP

-517 TGGVVSD
+517 TGGVV
-524 IPPVL
+524 
-529 EIPEYTGGVASD
+529 SD

-649 KEKSEIP
+649 KEKSETP

>member
-1 MKVQKSQ
+1 MLERLMKVQKSQ

-47 TVYDTDSLKI
+47 TVYDTDDNI
-57 PSSAKTT
+57 PTSAKTT

-85 DENDLPK
+85 DRDENGLHK
-92 KYEVLAGY
+92 RFLTMIGN
-100 DGIDTI
+100 DTI
-106 SYSVENTVNHLLN
+106 SYTREATVNHLLN
-119 SDHSQIKEPTV
+119 SKHSQITEPTV
-130 EVVGGGRIKTPYV
+130 EVIERGRIETPYV

-154 AYRESIEDNDV
+154 AYRQSSIEDDKFYIPTVHSFNGLS
-165 YGVVVT
+165 YGYLGT
-171 RDIEVNRLPY
+171 D
-181 KSVDTK
+181 

-196 SPTRFNDIEVPV
+196 SPTQFNDIEVPV
-208 SPEDMHYEWGGVNYT
+208 SPEDMHNKGGGVNY
-223 KVTSN
+223 KNVTSN

-239 YGKFVKT
+239 YGKFVKA
-246 SNITNAQEAVLAWKN
+246 SNITNDQEAVLAWKN

-283 QPGETIFQPGD
+283 QPGKTIFQPGD
-294 TILVIDRDTYAKGDG
+294 TILVVDRDTYAEGNG
-309 RKTVLRTDF
+309 RKTVLRTGLF
-318 VREKV
+318 RAMI
-323 AATPENNSE
+323 AATPD
-332 NNTNTEAKYTDWKK
+332 NNTNTEAKYTDWQKLSPME
-346 VSSVE
+346 VSRE
-351 ESRKNYVY
+351 NYVY
-359 ANKGLVTISDDLQKV
+359 ANKGLVTISDDLQKI
-374 KVVHTSTRTEEDEY
+374 KVVHTSTTTEEDGEFF
-388 TKREWTTTLET
+388 KLERTTILET
-399 DYVIHEAITPIRAY
+399 DYVIREAITPIRAY
-413 KVRGGDNRGIVN
+413 KVMGGDNRGIGN
-425 RYYKPNFATVTPT
+425 RYYQPMFEMPV
-438 SPSYAIEKPEK
+438 
-449 PISEIPKESP
+449 SEIPKESP

-468 GVVSDIPPA
+468 GVVGDIPP
-477 FEIPEYT
+477 
-484 GGVVS
+484 V
-489 DIPPALEI
+489 LEI

-506 DIPPVLDVPEY
+506 DIPPVLD
-517 TGGVVSD
+517 
-524 IPPVL
+524 
-529 EIPEYTGGVASD
+529 
-541 IPPVLEI
+541 I

-579 NGTPLKSADVK
+579 TGTSLKSADVK
-590 APVELGQPNEAFE
+590 APLELGQPNEAFE

-614 TIRNQEGDLVTH
+614 TIRNQEGGVVTH

-641 APTPTLPR
+641 EPKPTPTPSPQRNEEL
-649 KEKSEIP
+649 ETP
-656 KVSNKPVP
+656 KVSNKLVP
-664 STYHSDGNTY
+664 STDHSGGNTY
-674 PAPAMEVSQLPNTG
+674 PAPAMKVSQLPNTG